1 MTGFS
6 WKPPTPSESFLSSCL
21 KDFFLLTGGNAGTRT
36 LTVDVYEQGFA
47 LADLGA
53 GSAVAVI
60 IFALL
65 SLFMILYFRF
75 LPRGEEESNA

>member
-1 MTGFS
+1 MMVKTITFVMEGMMIS
-6 WKPPTPSESFLSSCL
+6 
-21 KDFFLLTGGNAGTRT
+21 
-36 LTVDVYEQGFA
+36 
-47 LADLGA
+47 DLGA

-75 LPRGEEESNA
+75 LPQGEEESNA